1 MADSNALAA
10 WHTPSNV
17 LYVNCLLDIGRGEWM
32 SPSTANHFKGK
43 RTKDI
48 VKYKCI
54 IRKHNRTAVQCQKC
68 QRSIG
73 KNDVIVGIPIKS
85 IRGPYGFISLWRHV
99 DCAVPA
105 LVCIFELQS
114 SKASQAATGKT
125 LAKQDGEAGTH
136 KDNAGASKS
145 GKDLPSSGVKTRRGR
160 KPKVEATTKDEAAAS
175 SADAPKSD
183 GAKAKGKTA
192 KGKAAKAAKDES
204 GDKEDSKGTDETGKG
219 KEEPDPL
226 MAQLVEHAYGFDSLG
241 ALQKVVVAKIR
252 LAMEYPDELDE
263 EFEIRDAV
271 ETVAIT
277 PELESLPQPPELL
290 VPLLPFQRD
299 GVTWMYHQEKGPVKG
314 GILADEMGMGK
325 TIQTIALLIAAKR
338 DALLAQQK
346 AQAIESGADAAG
358 KSTSRKG
365 SASSSKEAPQVD
377 SQVTYKPE
385 SKPESKGKKGK
396 KSDKKDAKNVSMLNR
411 RGCTLI
417 VSPLAALLQ
426 WYNEI
431 KTKVADGYL
440 SVLLYHGPHRKSLT
454 HVLHEYDVVL
464 TTYAIVEAEFRKVQN
479 KSKIA
484 CEFCGRM
491 YLHKTLVLHQKY
503 FCGPTAIRTEKQ
515 RLSERKADSGSI
527 VLKIHAR
534 LFPDIKKA
542 VDEINAKKGEA
553 DNEAYEDDDNDSSGS
568 PKRQKVEVEMEV
580 EEEDPEDEDY
590 FGAKLLKIEIT
601 DAFTTL
607 GIPEKDVESALGSL
621 SSGVKVFV
629 EQLKVLAE
637 KSNVREMKQL
647 ELLERF
653 ASSDELDMGLLKST
667 RVVELKSLLGHF
679 GLSAFGS
686 KTELINKVIV
696 FINKMRR
703 LSEQYSEASI
713 ATKSAEN
720 KLPIGVT
727 GGSPDGDMQNVRVKL
742 EFDESSIKK
751 LVSKKKILDNE
762 EAIPDYDATP
772 SSMATIEADNAESD
786 GSYEDDEEATVVRR
800 RLRSGTTHKDKE
812 ASTSGGKSGRD
823 MKRKRES
830 ISNTAI
836 KVKLEDGTGDGLATQ
851 LPEKATE
858 IKVKMEPDS
867 ANTNVYKPLKS
878 HVKKETVDQKRL
890 KPLPSASDETIC
902 EGSVLH
908 EMVWDRIVIDEAHR
922 IKTKSNSTSQA
933 IIRLRSSGSRWC
945 LTGTPLQN
953 RVGDV
958 FSLISFLKMYPFA
971 HNFCGKYG
979 CSCECTEFSCSDF
992 KYCDFCGHSR
1002 ILHYSY
1008 FNKRILKPI
1017 LSCGYSNEGQVAMSA
1032 LHNDVLGKIMLRR
1045 TKAERAKDVNLP
1057 PMHVTI
1063 RRDVLSDFERD
1074 FYEALYKQS
1083 AIKFDTYA
1091 RSGTLLHNY
1100 AHIFDL
1106 LTRLRQ
1112 AVDHPYLI
1120 LYGPSSL
1127 AMKAS
1132 NAPDPKTK
1140 AELEATVSESLPAA
1154 GSERSCGLCFDKL
1167 TDSDEFCTSNCKH
1180 SFHQPCLNDYLQSR
1194 PDDVTGDDNN
1204 VVTCPT
1210 CYAALTIKIRHTPQ
1224 VEEDSPARTGSDAAP
1239 HGTSKHSILQHIKL
1253 SEFKS
1258 STKIEAL
1265 FAEISEILT
1274 TTTDKC
1280 LVFSQY
1286 CSMLELISFRL
1297 KTAQVQCAVLAG
1309 STSLEARRNM
1319 LLEFNNNPNLRV
1331 MLISLKAGGEGLNL
1345 QIANRIFLM
1354 DPWWNPA
1361 SELQAIQRAHRIG
1374 QTKPVYAVRFICK
1387 DTIEERIIELQE
1399 KKMIVFDATISSS
1412 AESMA
1417 KLSSEDLSFLFK
1429 R

>member
-1 MADSNALAA
+1 MADSSSLAA
-10 WHTPSNV
+10 WHTPSNL
-17 LYVNCLLDIGRGEWM
+17 LYVNCLLDVNSGEWM
-32 SPSTANHFKGK
+32 SPSTASHFKGK
-43 RTKDI
+43 RKKDI
-48 VKYKCI
+48 LKYKCI
-54 IRKHNRTAVQCQKC
+54 IRKHNRTAVECQKC
-68 QRSIG
+68 QGTIG
-73 KNDVIVGIPIKS
+73 KNGVIVGIPVKS

-99 DCAVPA
+99 NCAVPA
-105 LVCIFELQS
+105 LVCILELNSLKS
-114 SKASQAATGKT
+114 SQTT
-125 LAKQDGEAGTH
+125 TQQDNVADTH
-136 KDNAGASKS
+136 KESEAASTS
-145 GKDLPSSGVKTRRGR
+145 GEDSTAPGPKTRRGR
-160 KPKVEATTKDEAAAS
+160 KPKAEAATTNETETS
-175 SADAPKSD
+175 SADAPNSG
-183 GAKAKGKTA
+183 GAKTKGKNA
-192 KGKAAKAAKDES
+192 KGKAAKTAKDEAA
-204 GDKEDSKGTDETGKG
+204 DKDQSKGTDTKDEGT
-219 KEEPDPL
+219 EQNDPL
-226 MAQLVEHAYGFDSLG
+226 LAHLIEHAYGFDGLG
-241 ALQKVVVAKIR
+241 ALQKTIVTTIR
-252 LAMEYPDELDE
+252 AVMENPDELDE
-263 EFEIRDAV
+263 EFEIWDAV
-271 ETVAIT
+271 ETATRI
-277 PELESLPQPPELL
+277 PKLETLPQPPELL

-346 AQAIESGADAAG
+346 STAIEPGDKWAG
-358 KSTSRKG
+358 KSTSTKR
-365 SASSSKEAPQVD
+365 SVSNSKDTPEGE

-385 SKPESKGKKGK
+385 SKPDKKGKKEK
-396 KSDKKDAKNVSMLNR
+396 KSDKKDSKNISMLNR

-431 KTKVADGYL
+431 KSKVTDGYL

-479 KSKIA
+479 KKKVA
-484 CEFCGRM
+484 CEYCGRM
-491 YLHKTLVLHQKY
+491 YLHKTLVLHQRY
-503 FCGPTAIRTEKQ
+503 FCGPTAVRTEKQ

-542 VDEINAKKGEA
+542 VDEINAKKDESENEEEGE
-553 DNEAYEDDDNDSSGS
+553 DDSSGS
-568 PKRQKVEVEMEV
+568 QKRQKVEVE
-580 EEEDPEDEDY
+580 EEEDAEDEGCY
-590 FGAKLLKIEIT
+590 GAKLLKIEIT

-607 GIPEKDVESALGSL
+607 GIPEDDVESALESL
-621 SSGVKVFV
+621 NSGVKGFL

-637 KSNVREMKQL
+637 KSKIREMKQL
-647 ELLERF
+647 GLLEIF
-653 ASSDELDMGLLKST
+653 GSSDELDMNLLKST
-667 RVVELKSLLGHF
+667 RVVELKSLLGQL

-686 KTELINKVIV
+686 KAELINKVIV

-703 LSEQYSEASI
+703 LSEHYSNALN
-713 ATKSAEN
+713 TGKPTEN
-720 KLPIGVT
+720 GLPIGDVENR
-727 GGSPDGDMQNVRVKL
+727 PNVDLHNVEVKL
-742 EFDESSIKK
+742 EVEESSIKK
-751 LVSKKKILDNE
+751 LVSRKKILDNE
-762 EAIPDYDATP
+762 EVISDYDLTP
-772 SSMATIEADNAESD
+772 SSLATKEAENAVSD
-786 GSYEDDEEATVVRR
+786 GDEDDENHTLVRR
-800 RLRSGTTHKDKE
+800 RLRSGSTTR
-812 ASTSGGKSGRD
+812 GKVENPDGDESRFD
-823 MKRKRES
+823 MKRGRES
-830 ISNTAI
+830 ISNTTT
-836 KVKLEDGTGDGLATQ
+836 KVKLEEGPSDEMADQ
-851 LPEKATE
+851 LDVDENVTD
-858 IKVKMEPDS
+858 IKVKVEPVNAIS
-867 ANTNVYKPLKS
+867 NVYKPLKGRI
-878 HVKKETVDQKRL
+878 KREIVDQKNVKAL
-890 KPLPSASDETIC
+890 SSASDETIC

-933 IIRLRSSGSRWC
+933 IIRLRSSGARWC

-971 HNFCGKYG
+971 YNFCAKYG
-979 CSCECTEFSCSDF
+979 CNCECTEFSCSDF

-1002 ILHYSY
+1002 VLHYSY
-1008 FNKRILKPI
+1008 FNKRLLKPI
-1017 LSCGYSNEGQVAMSA
+1017 LNCGYSNEGQVAMKA

-1063 RRDVLSDFERD
+1063 RRDALSDFERD

-1132 NAPDPKTK
+1132 SAPDPKTK

-1154 GSERSCGLCFDKL
+1154 GNERSCGLCFDKL

-1224 VEEDSPARTGSDAAP
+1224 VEEYSPGRADSDAVP

-1297 KTAQVQCAVLAG
+1297 KTAQVQCAVLSG

-1412 AESMA
+1412 SESMT